1 MGAQRQQNGRR
12 LLAWIKEHPD
22 EVLTVEAM
30 AKATGWSPS
39 SASSAAARFTRLYP
53 EYFRRTSKGAYV
65 WSSERMT
72 TNAAVHAAAEPQ
84 PTKELFLRV
93 IKHAPDGEQML
104 AEDIDDSEAL
114 YVVRP
119 FDPFA

>member
-1 MGAQRQQNGRR
+1 MER
-12 LLAWIKEHPD
+12 PD
-22 EVLTVEAM
+22 QVLTVEKMTQAM
-30 AKATGWSPS
+30 DGWPS
-39 SASSAAARFTRLYP
+39 CSTAASTFTRQYP
-53 EYFRRTSKGAYV
+53 ANFRRTSKGAYV
-65 WSSERMT
+65 WSSEPMT

-93 IKHAPDGEQML
+93 IKHAPEGGQML

-119 FDPFA
+119 FDPFS